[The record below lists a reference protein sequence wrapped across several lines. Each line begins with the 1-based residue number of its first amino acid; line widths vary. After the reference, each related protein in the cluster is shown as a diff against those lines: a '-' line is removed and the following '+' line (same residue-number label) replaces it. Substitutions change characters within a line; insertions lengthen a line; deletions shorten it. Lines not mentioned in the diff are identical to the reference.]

1 MLNIQNLSYLQGGI
15 PLLQNVNL
23 QAYANQRIGL
33 VGKNGCGKST
43 LFRLI
48 RGEIRPDSGEVALQS
63 GKTIAFVEQEIAS
76 SDQPA
81 LEFVLDGDV
90 ELRLLEKNPGEGKSR
105 CGMVRCAT
113 PLRGHRRLRCQG
125 ARRTAAE
132 RAGLCQRHAGA
143 PGHQFLRRLAH
154 APESGARADA

>member
-1 MLNIQNLSYLQGGI
+1 MLNIQNLTYLQGGI

-23 QAYANQRIGL
+23 QAFTNQRIGL

-48 RGEIRPDSGEVALQS
+48 RGEIKPDGGDISMQS

-81 LEFVLDGDV
+81 LEFVLDGDT
-90 ELRLLEKNPGEGKSR
+90 ELRLLEKTLAQENTILPGSMHNIVMKPSMVTLPRPELLNCSMAWDSR
-105 CGMVRCAT
+105 TTLWNDPSPVFPGDGACALT
-113 PLRGHRRLRCQG
+113 WR
-125 ARRTAAE
+125 E
-132 RAGLCQRHAGA
+132 R
-143 PGHQFLRRLAH
+143 
-154 APESGARADA
+154 